1 MNARIIAAL
10 AFAAFTT
17 DGTFGAAITSMAAT
31 PYVGSEDIS
40 HLGNPASDTLNINGT
55 GAANTAE
62 NDAST
67 YVANDRTTQGQ
78 TFTVSGS
85 GAINGIWVKHVGY
98 TATLTNGTWSGLTDG
113 STVSVRIHSVS
124 GTVLTQIASETATVA
139 SGSGIGGGGQNWAGS
154 GMDGT
159 GKWLHLTFDTPVVLP
174 AGGIYAFDL
183 TSTGPWFELAGLEA
197 GTYEGGA
204 AFTTQNKNDLSTA
217 STFNGAGPAA
227 DHGTGDRIFIVDIA
241 STLPAIPTVIVD
253 PLDASGF
260 VGGNFSLISEAQG
273 DPAPTYQ
280 WERSEDGTT
289 GWAPIPDAT
298 EATYPI
304 IFAMYA
310 DQGYYRVVATNT
322 NGSDTSGVAHLTL
335 TYPNPAI
342 VTQPASTAAQVGS
355 NVTLSVS
362 AGGLGNLSYQW
373 HDGNDNPVGT
383 GSNELSFTNIQ
394 SVNAGNYYVIITDDA
409 GLADT
414 GSTTTIRSETVTLS
428 VFEPWSGLVSHESFD
443 TAAGYVEGS
452 LPAQNTA
459 VAGYTGPW
467 TGVDFGTGWPGVS
480 SGTLAYTNPLYL
492 GSSGAKASVA
502 NNSIGGEIN
511 AANSGRVYRMLD
523 APLVVGDHT
532 TGTRY
537 LSFLF
542 QSGQET
548 GATVYQM
555 LSLASANTGDGVRP
569 FDIGLTTNGGH
580 PGTNYNFGVSD
591 SYTSTGVAAD
601 AYVHLFVVRFDLSA
615 AAYADTVTVWVDP
628 APGAAE
634 PSGGTTVTG
643 ANLNWNRIFLSD
655 YDGNSA
661 AWDEIRWGSSFSSVT
676 LNPNPPDDY
685 AAWISGYPGVG
696 ALTGFDDDADRDG
709 IKNGL
714 ENLFGTDPSVSNQGI
729 VQIARSGN
737 TVTFQHPANATPASD
752 VSASYVWSTDLT
764 AFHADGE
771 NSDGATVNF
780 ATSTAAGIT
789 SVTATVTGTL
799 PARLF
804 LSLKATR
811 AAH

>member
-10 AFAAFTT
+10 AFTAFTT
-17 DGTFGAAITSMAAT
+17 DGTFGAAITSTAAT
-31 PYVGSEDIS
+31 PYVGPEDIS

-55 GAANTAE
+55 GAADTGA

-78 TFTVSGS
+78 TFTVSG
-85 GAINGIWVKHVGY
+85 ADTINGIWVKHVGY
-98 TATLTNGTWSGLTDG
+98 TTTLTNGTWSGLTDG
-113 STVSVRIHSVS
+113 TSISVRILSVS
-124 GTVLTQIASETATVA
+124 GTALTQIASETATVS

-159 GKWLHLTFDTPVVLP
+159 GKWLHLTFDTPVALP
-174 AGGIYAFDL
+174 AAGIYAFDL
-183 TSTGPWFELAGLEA
+183 TSTGPWFEMAGLET

-204 AFTTQNKNDLSTA
+204 AYTTQNKSDLTTA
-217 STFNGAGPAA
+217 STFNGEGPAA
-227 DHGTGDRIFIVDIA
+227 DHGTSDRIFIVDIA
-241 STLPAIPTVIVD
+241 STQPAIPSVIVD

-260 VGGNFSLISEAQG
+260 VGGNFSLISEALG
-273 DPAPTYQ
+273 DPTPTYQ

-289 GWAPIPDAT
+289 GWTPILDAT
-298 EATYPI
+298 AATYPI
-304 IFAMYA
+304 IFALYA

-322 NGSDTSGVAHLTL
+322 NGSDTSGIAHLTL
-335 TYPNPAI
+335 TYPNPTI
-342 VTQPASTAAQVGS
+342 VSQPASTAAQVGS

-362 AGGLGNLSYQW
+362 AGGLGNLTYQW

-383 GSNELSFTNIQ
+383 NSNELSFTNIQ
-394 SVNAGNYYVIITDDA
+394 SASAGNYYVIISDDA

-414 GSTTTIRSETVTLS
+414 GSSTTIRSETVTLS
-428 VFEPWSGLVSHESFD
+428 VFEPWSGLVSHEPFD
-443 TAAGYVEGS
+443 SAAGYVEGY
-452 LPAQNTA
+452 LPAQNPV

-502 NNSIGGEIN
+502 NNSIDGEIN
-511 AANSGRVYRMLD
+511 AANSGRIYRMLD

-555 LSLASANTGDGVRP
+555 LSLAGANTGDGVRP
-569 FDIGLTTNGGH
+569 LDIGLTNNSGQT
-580 PGTNYNFGVSD
+580 GTDYNFGVSD
-591 SYTSTGVAAD
+591 NYVSTGVAAD
-601 AYVHLFVVRFDLSA
+601 ANVHLFVVKFDLSA
-615 AAYADTVTVWVDP
+615 AAYDDKVTVWVDP

-643 ANLNWNRIFLSD
+643 ANLNWNRVFLSD

-661 AWDEIRWGSSFSSVT
+661 AWDEIRWGSTFESVT

-685 AAWISGYPGVG
+685 AAWIAGYPGVG
-696 ALTGFDDDADRDG
+696 ALTGINDDPDGDG

-714 ENLFGTDPSVSNQGI
+714 ENLFGTDPGVSNQGI
-729 VQIARSGN
+729 VQIARTGN
-737 TVTFQHPANATPASD
+737 TVTFQHPANAAPASD
-752 VSASYVWSTDLT
+752 ISASYVWSTDLVT
-764 AFHADGE
+764 FHADGSS
-771 NSDGATVNF
+771 SDGTTVSF
-780 ATSTAAGIT
+780 GTTTAAGIT
-789 SVTATVTGTL
+789 TVTATIAGTE
-799 PARLF
+799 PNKLF
-804 LSLKATR
+804 LSLKATM
-811 AAH
+811 AAP